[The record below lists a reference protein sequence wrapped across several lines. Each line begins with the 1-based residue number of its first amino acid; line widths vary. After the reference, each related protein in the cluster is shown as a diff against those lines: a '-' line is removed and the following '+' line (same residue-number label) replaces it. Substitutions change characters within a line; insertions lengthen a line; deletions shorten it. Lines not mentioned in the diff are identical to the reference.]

1 MTDGTGRVPA
11 EERSR
16 LWVKDIKRDDRVRGD
31 YLVKGKRMGL
41 TKKGEPFLSLTLADR
56 SGEIEAKV
64 WERAEALSSGFAE
77 GDILTVE
84 GLAGSYRDQV
94 QITLSNLT
102 ISRDEAD
109 PALFWEA
116 SSKDIG
122 QMLAALREVLR
133 NIKNAHLKALVG
145 RFFSDREFLARFKTA
160 PAAKNFHHCYV
171 GGLLEHTLSV
181 CEMAT
186 SVLTHYPELDR
197 GLLLTGA
204 FLHDIG
210 KIKELKFDHQIEYT
224 DEGRLVGHIVLGVEM
239 VAEKQAKLRDFPPEL
254 AMRLKHLILSH
265 HGQFEF
271 GSPKRPKFL
280 EAFALHLIDDL
291 DAKMNGLSR
300 FMAKDRQP
308 GAWTEFNRLFERYFL
323 KGDMLVGEEETPER
337 PPLDNSQK
345 TLFNSYQTREPQ

>member
-1 MTDGTGRVPA
+1 MTDGNGRSLA
-11 EERSR
+11 EEGNR
-16 LWVKDIKRDDRVRGD
+16 LWIKDIKPDDRVRGD
-31 YLVKGKRMGL
+31 YLVKGKRIGL

-64 WERAEALSSGFAE
+64 WERAETLAAGFAE
-77 GDILTVE
+77 GDILVVE

-94 QITLSNLT
+94 QITLSNLK
-102 ISRDEAD
+102 ISQDDPD
-109 PALFWEA
+109 PALFREA

-122 QMLAALREVLR
+122 QMLAALRTVLSDIR
-133 NIKNAHLKALVG
+133 NTHLKALVG
-145 RFFSDREFLARFKTA
+145 RFFSDRPFLTQFKTA

-186 SVLTHYPELDR
+186 SVLAHYPELDR
-197 GLLLTGA
+197 CLLLTGA

-210 KIKELKFDHQIEYT
+210 KIKELRLDPQIEYT
-224 DEGRLVGHIVLGVEM
+224 DQGRLLGHIVLGVEM
-239 VAEKQAKLRDFPPEL
+239 VAEKQAKLRNFPLEL
-254 AMRLKHLILSH
+254 ALRLKHLILSH

-280 EAFALHLIDDL
+280 EAIALHLIDDL

-300 FMAKDRQP
+300 FMSKDRQP

-323 KGDMLVGEEETPER
+323 KGDIPLIAEEPPES

-345 TLFNSYQTREPQ
+345 TLFNS

>member
-1 MTDGTGRVPA
+1 MTDRTGRTLA
-11 EERSR
+11 EEGNR
-16 LWVKDIKRDDRVRGD
+16 LWIKDIKRDDRVQGD
-31 YLVKGKRMGL
+31 YLVRGKRMGL

-84 GLAGSYRDQV
+84 GFAGAYRDQV
-94 QITLSNLT
+94 QITLSHLA
-102 ISRDEAD
+102 ISQNETN

-122 QMLAALREVLR
+122 QMLAALREVLGDIE
-133 NIKNAHLKALVG
+133 NIHLKALIG
-145 RFFSDREFLARFKTA
+145 RFFSDRRFLARFKSA

-181 CEMAT
+181 CEMT
-186 SVLTHYPELDR
+186 RSVLARYPELDR
-197 GLLLTGA
+197 DLLLTGA

-210 KIKELKFDHQIEYT
+210 KIKELKRDQQIEYT
-224 DEGRLVGHIVLGVEM
+224 DQGRLVGHIVLGVEM
-239 VAEKQAKLRDFPPEL
+239 VAEKQAKLRNFPLEL
-254 AMRLKHLILSH
+254 ALRLKHLILSH

-291 DAKMNGLSR
+291 DAKMNGLSP

-323 KGDMLVGEEETPER
+323 KGDLLLAEEAAPEP

-345 TLFNSYQTREPQ
+345 TLFSP

>member
-1 MTDGTGRVPA
+1 MTDGSGRSLA
-11 EERSR
+11 EEENR
-16 LWVKDIKRDDRVRGD
+16 LWIKDIQRDDRVRGD

-64 WERAEALSSGFAE
+64 WEQAEALSSVFAE

-84 GLAGSYRDQV
+84 GFAGSYRDQV
-94 QITLSNLT
+94 QITLSNLK
-102 ISRDEAD
+102 ISQDQTD
-109 PALFWEA
+109 PTLFWEA

-122 QMLAALREVLR
+122 QMLATLREVLNGIR
-133 NIKNAHLKALVG
+133 NAHLKALVG
-145 RFFSDREFLARFKTA
+145 RFFSDRTFLAQLKTA

-186 SVLTHYPELDR
+186 SVLGHYPDLDR
-197 GLLLTGA
+197 DLLLTGA

-224 DEGRLVGHIVLGVEM
+224 DQGRLVGHIVLGVEM
-239 VAEKQAKLRDFPPEL
+239 VAEKQAKLKSFPLEL
-254 AMRLKHLILSH
+254 SLRLKHLILSH

-300 FMAKDRQP
+300 FMAKDRQS

-323 KGDMLVGEEETPER
+323 KGDMPLAEEAAPAP
-337 PPLDNSQK
+337 PPLKDSQK
-345 TLFNSYQTREPQ
+345 TLFNS

>member
-11 EERSR
+11 EQQDR
-16 LWVKDIKRDDRVRGD
+16 LWIKDIKREDRVRGD

-64 WERAEALSSGFAE
+64 WERAEALSAGFSE

-84 GLAGSYRDQV
+84 GFAGSYRDQIQV
-94 QITLSNLT
+94 TLSDLAV
-102 ISRDEAD
+102 SQDETD

-122 QMLAALREVLR
+122 LMLAALRKVLKDIR
-133 NIKNAHLKALVG
+133 NTHLKALVE
-145 RFFSDREFLARFKTA
+145 RFFSDRAFLAKLKTA

-181 CEMAT
+181 CETAA
-186 SVLTHYPELDR
+186 SVLPHYPELDR
-197 GLLLTGA
+197 DLLLTGA

-239 VAEKQAKLRDFPPEL
+239 VAEKQAKLKTFPPEL
-254 AMRLKHLILSH
+254 ALRLKHLILSH

-291 DAKMNGLSR
+291 DAKMNGLGR
-300 FMAKDRQP
+300 FMAKDRLP

-323 KGDMLVGEEETPER
+323 KGDMPLPEEAALE
-337 PPLDNSQK
+337 PPSLKDSQK
-345 TLFNSYQTREPQ
+345 TLFNS